1 MSAPHPKVPEFILIR
16 QADRSVLAV
25 PVIEIARHRAEHYKG
40 EFGDDLTRSLDEDTL
55 PLFTESRFD
64 IRDWA
69 ANNMDWSDVKKSAV
83 SYKPA
88 PSLTDADMDAAWVVG
103 VASGDFVP

>member
-1 MSAPHPKVPEFILIR
+1 MSEPAKKLPEFLLVT
-16 QADRSVLAV
+16 QFDRSVLAV
-25 PVIEIARHRAEHYKG
+25 PVMAIARNRADNYKD
-40 EFGDDLTRSLDEDTL
+40 EFGDDLQRSLDEDTL